1 VLPALSP
8 VNDAYIHVR
17 SLTYRYV
24 SYIVNCLILASS
36 FQMWLSVWLPVLV
49 ALYAYMFYSMN
60 NPPECPYKSA
70 CLLSH
75 ASIDNDVTSTSNDGI
90 ACRKYQRSCYA
101 PLWSDKN
108 HMVDIQLYVSDTSV
122 LADGRVSKPRPKL
135 VWNVTNHRVTERL
148 ACNITYYLLSH
159 ASMTEESVSGT
170 FYFISRNTTAIAD
183 GDIVPVPV
191 VSLKVTLA
199 ERRKLFYGYGDDRKR
214 ARSLVDSSSLAK
226 VVDRS
231 AYYGYMNSNG
241 NGSESAIFWKFL
253 HQPITIRFAEVYA
266 HVSRHTLTSLLAHD
280 IIVHDT
286 RPRPVTKVDMHMK
299 HPSVIVPRYRYEPLL
314 WLDDLSITQRQY
326 AVINMPS
333 SSGNSS
339 SATAHNISIN
349 VDETPQTVSIK
360 FQFDYVPTSPMY
372 FGIKKIAEKQLNTIT
387 DLLNMGNKDSGSNEI
402 VDELR
407 YYLSERHLYQLLVTQ
422 VIAMVHIVF
431 EYLAF
436 RDDLS
441 FFSRQK
447 SFTGLSSSGLYFAF
461 IRNLIVFLY
470 LFDNDT
476 SWIVLFSVAKD
487 ALYTLWKILQV
498 LRPNIIAVYAAWK
511 RPISLLSTPLST
523 DDDGGVGGGDGG
535 GVKGTITMC
544 TEEERRIMEYDS
556 TAVRY
561 CSYLLC
567 PMLAILSAYNLKTTV
582 YASWWS
588 WCISSLVDFVYLF
601 GFISMVPQLYINY
614 KLKSVAHLPIRAFM
628 FKLFNTFIDDVFV
641 LLMKMPLKHRLMALR
656 DDVIFLGFLYQW
668 WIYPSDKSRV
678 NEFGYQ
684 YSAHE

>member
-1 VLPALSP
+1 
-8 VNDAYIHVR
+8 
-17 SLTYRYV
+17 
-24 SYIVNCLILASS
+24 
-36 FQMWLSVWLPVLV
+36 
-49 ALYAYMFYSMN
+49 
-60 NPPECPYKSA
+60 
-70 CLLSH
+70 
-75 ASIDNDVTSTSNDGI
+75 
-90 ACRKYQRSCYA
+90 
-101 PLWSDKN
+101 
-108 HMVDIQLYVSDTSV
+108 MVDIQLYVTDTSV

-135 VWNVTNHRVTERL
+135 VWNVTNHRATERL
-148 ACNITYYLLSH
+148 ACNITYHLLSH
-159 ASMTEESVSGT
+159 ASMTGESVSGT

-183 GDIVPVPV
+183 GDIAPVPV

-199 ERRKLFYGYGDDRKR
+199 ERRKLLYGYGDDRKR
-214 ARSLVDSSSLAK
+214 ARRLVDSHNHTSNRGSGSLGPSSAK
-226 VVDRS
+226 VLDRS
-231 AYYGYMNSNG
+231 AYYGYMNSKG
-241 NGSESAIFWKFL
+241 ESAIFWKFL

-266 HVSRHTLTSLLAHD
+266 HVARHTLSSLLAHD

-286 RPRPVTKVDMHMK
+286 RPVTKVDMLMK

-314 WLDDLSITQRQY
+314 WLDDLSIAQRQY
-326 AVINMPS
+326 AVISMPS
-333 SSGNSS
+333 SSS
-339 SATAHNISIN
+339 SATAHNTSIN
-349 VDETPQTVSIK
+349 VDQTPQTVSIK

-372 FGIKKIAEKQLNTIT
+372 FGIKKVAEKQLNTIT
-387 DLLNMGNKDSGSNEI
+387 DLLNMGSKGSGSNEI

-447 SFTGLSSSGLYFAF
+447 SFVGLSSSGLYFAF
-461 IRNLIVFLY
+461 IRNLIVCLY
-470 LFDNDT
+470 LLDNDT

-487 ALYTLWKILQV
+487 VLYSLWKILQV
-498 LRPNIIAVYAAWK
+498 LRPNIIAAYAAWEK
-511 RPISLLSTPLST
+511 PLSLLSAPST
-523 DDDGGVGGGDGG
+523 DDDDDDGGVGGGGG
-535 GVKGTITMC
+535 GDGDGAVKGTITLC

-567 PMLAILSAYNLKTTV
+567 PMLAILSAYNLRTTE
-582 YASWWS
+582 YASWWT

-684 YSAHE
+684 YSAQE

>member
-1 VLPALSP
+1 
-8 VNDAYIHVR
+8 
-17 SLTYRYV
+17 
-24 SYIVNCLILASS
+24 
-36 FQMWLSVWLPVLV
+36 MWLSVWLPVLV
-49 ALYAYMFYSMN
+49 ALFAYMFYSMN
-60 NPPECPYKSA
+60 NPPECPYKSV
-70 CLLSH
+70 CLLSR
-75 ASIDNDVTSTSNDGI
+75 ASIDNDDAHRI

-135 VWNVTNHRVTERL
+135 VWNVTNHRATERL
-148 ACNITYYLLSH
+148 ACNITYHLLSH
-159 ASMTEESVSGT
+159 ASMTGESISGT

-183 GDIVPVPV
+183 GDIAPVPV

-199 ERRKLFYGYGDDRKR
+199 ERRKLLYGYGDDRKR
-214 ARSLVDSSSLAK
+214 ARRLVDSHNHTSSRGSGSLAK

-241 NGSESAIFWKFL
+241 NRSESVIFWKFL

-266 HVSRHTLTSLLAHD
+266 HVSRHTLTSLLAHE

-286 RPRPVTKVDMHMK
+286 RPVAEVDMHMK

-326 AVINMPS
+326 AIISMPS
-333 SSGNSS
+333 SSN
-339 SATAHNISIN
+339 SATAHNTSIN

-360 FQFDYVPTSPMY
+360 FQSDYVPTSPMY
-372 FGIKKIAEKQLNTIT
+372 FGIKKIAEKQLSTIT
-387 DLLNMGNKDSGSNEI
+387 DLLSMGNKGSGSNEI

-422 VIAMVHIVF
+422 VIAMVHIIF

-447 SFTGLSSSGLYFAF
+447 SFVGLSSSGLYFAF
-461 IRNLIVFLY
+461 IRNLIIFLY
-470 LFDNDT
+470 LLDNDT
-476 SWIVLFSVAKD
+476 SWMVLFSVAKD

-498 LRPNIIAVYAAWK
+498 LRPNIIAPYAAWK
-511 RPISLLSTPLST
+511 KPLSLLSAPST
-523 DDDGGVGGGDGG
+523 NDDNGGDGDGDG
-535 GVKGTITMC
+535 GVKGTTTMC

-567 PMLAILSAYNLKTTV
+567 PMLAILSAYNLRTTV

-628 FKLFNTFIDDVFV
+628 FKLFNTFIDDIFV

-684 YSAHE
+684 YSTHE

>member
-1 VLPALSP
+1 
-8 VNDAYIHVR
+8 
-17 SLTYRYV
+17 
-24 SYIVNCLILASS
+24 
-36 FQMWLSVWLPVLV
+36 
-49 ALYAYMFYSMN
+49 MFYSMN
-60 NPPECPYKSA
+60 NPPECPYKST
-70 CLLSH
+70 CLLSGADDDDDAH
-75 ASIDNDVTSTSNDGI
+75 RI

-108 HMVDIQLYVSDTSV
+108 HMVDIKLYVTDTSV
-122 LADGRVSKPRPKL
+122 LVDGRVSKPRPQL
-135 VWNVTNHRVTERL
+135 VWNITNHKTTERL
-148 ACNITYYLLSH
+148 ACNITYNLLSR
-159 ASMTEESVSGT
+159 ASMTGESISGT
-170 FYFISRNTTAIAD
+170 FYFISKNTAIAD
-183 GDIVPVPV
+183 VGDIASPVPV
-191 VSLKVTLA
+191 VRLKVTLA
-199 ERRKLFYGYGDDRKR
+199 ERRKLSGSGYDRKR
-214 ARSLVDSSSLAK
+214 VMRLVDSQNHTSTAETGGLAK
-226 VVDRS
+226 VAERS
-231 AYYGYMNSNG
+231 AYYGYMNSGDG
-241 NGSESAIFWKFL
+241 NNRSESAIFWKFL
-253 HQPITIRFAEVYA
+253 HQPITIRFAEVYK

-286 RPRPVTKVDMHMK
+286 RPVTNVDMDMQ
-299 HPSVIVPRYRYEPLL
+299 HPSVIMPRYKYEPLL

-333 SSGNSS
+333 SS
-339 SATAHNISIN
+339 ATTAHNTSSTI
-349 VDETPQTVSIK
+349 DETTPQAAVSIK

-372 FGIKKIAEKQLNTIT
+372 FGIKKVAEIQLNTIT
-387 DLLNMGNKDSGSNEI
+387 DLLSMGNKGSGSSNEI

-407 YYLSERHLYQLLVTQ
+407 YYLSERHLYQLMVTQ
-422 VIAMVHIVF
+422 VIAIVHIIF

-447 SFTGLSSSGLYFAF
+447 SFVGLSSSGLYFAF

-470 LFDNDT
+470 LLDNDT
-476 SWIVLFSVAKD
+476 SWMVLFSVAKD
-487 ALYTLWKILQV
+487 TIYSLWKVLQV
-498 LRPNIIAVYAAWK
+498 LRPNIIAAYNAWNQSKSLQAA
-511 RPISLLSTPLST
+511 PLT
-523 DDDGGVGGGDGG
+523 DDVGGGAGG
-535 GVKGTITMC
+535 GGGGEDKGKTTALRA
-544 TEEERRIMEYDS
+544 EEERRIMDYDS

-684 YSAHE
+684 YSEHE

>member
-1 VLPALSP
+1 VLLSLSP
-8 VNDAYIHVR
+8 INNAYIHVR

-24 SYIVNCLILASS
+24 SNIVHCVILASS

-49 ALYAYMFYSMN
+49 ALYAYMFYSIN

-108 HMVDIQLYVSDTSV
+108 HMVDIQFFVSDTSV

-135 VWNVTNHRVTERL
+135 VWNVTNHRATERL
-148 ACNITYYLLSH
+148 ACNITYHLLSH
-159 ASMTEESVSGT
+159 ASMTGDSVSGT

-199 ERRKLFYGYGDDRKR
+199 ERRKLLYSYGDDRKR
-214 ARSLVDSSSLAK
+214 ARSFVDSSSIAK

-286 RPRPVTKVDMHMK
+286 RQVTTVDMHMK
-299 HPSVIVPRYRYEPLL
+299 HRSVIVPRYRYEPLL

-333 SSGNSS
+333 SSSNSS
-339 SATAHNISIN
+339 SATAHNASIN

-498 LRPNIIAVYAAWK
+498 LRPNIIAAYAAWK

-523 DDDGGVGGGDGG
+523 DDPDDDGGGGGD

-567 PMLAILSAYNLKTTV
+567 PLLAILSAYNLKTTV

-641 LLMKMPLKHRLMALR
+641 LIMKMPLKHRLMALR

-678 NEFGYQ
+678 NEFGFQ

>member
-1 VLPALSP
+1 
-8 VNDAYIHVR
+8 
-17 SLTYRYV
+17 
-24 SYIVNCLILASS
+24 
-36 FQMWLSVWLPVLV
+36 MWLSVWLSVLV
-49 ALYAYMFYSMN
+49 ALFAYMFYSMN
-60 NPPECPYKSA
+60 KPPECPYKSA

-75 ASIDNDVTSTSNDGI
+75 ASIDNDGTSTSTSTGNDDSHRI

-101 PLWSDKN
+101 PLWSDKS
-108 HMVDIQLYVSDTSV
+108 HMVDIQLYVTDTSV

-135 VWNVTNHRVTERL
+135 VWNVTNHRATERL
-148 ACNITYYLLSH
+148 ASNITYHLLSH
-159 ASMTEESVSGT
+159 ASMTGESVSGT
-170 FYFISRNTTAIAD
+170 FYFISRNITAIAD
-183 GDIVPVPV
+183 GDIAPVPV

-199 ERRKLFYGYGDDRKR
+199 ERRKLLYGYGDDRKR
-214 ARSLVDSSSLAK
+214 ARRLVDSHNLTSSRGSGSLGPTSAK

-231 AYYGYMNSNG
+231 AYYGYMNSKSNQ
-241 NGSESAIFWKFL
+241 SESAIFWKFL

-266 HVSRHTLTSLLAHD
+266 HVARHTLSSLLAHD

-286 RPRPVTKVDMHMK
+286 RPVTKVDMHMK

-326 AVINMPS
+326 AVISMPS
-333 SSGNSS
+333 SSS
-339 SATAHNISIN
+339 SATAHNTSIN

-372 FGIKKIAEKQLNTIT
+372 FGIKKVAEKQLNTIT
-387 DLLNMGNKDSGSNEI
+387 DLLSMGSKGSGGNEI

-447 SFTGLSSSGLYFAF
+447 SFVGLSSSGLYFAF

-470 LFDNDT
+470 LLDNDT
-476 SWIVLFSVAKD
+476 SWMVLFSVAKD

-498 LRPNIIAVYAAWK
+498 LRPNIIAAYAAWK
-511 RPISLLSTPLST
+511 KTLSLLSAPST
-523 DDDGGVGGGDGG
+523 DDDDDDGGVGGGGG
-535 GVKGTITMC
+535 GDGDGAVKGTITMC

-567 PMLAILSAYNLKTTV
+567 PMLAILSAYNLRTTE
-582 YASWWS
+582 YASWWT

-684 YSAHE
+684 YSAQE

>member
-1 VLPALSP
+1 
-8 VNDAYIHVR
+8 
-17 SLTYRYV
+17 
-24 SYIVNCLILASS
+24 
-36 FQMWLSVWLPVLV
+36 
-49 ALYAYMFYSMN
+49 MFYSMN

-108 HMVDIQLYVSDTSV
+108 HMVDIQFYVSDTSV

-135 VWNVTNHRVTERL
+135 VWNVTNHRATERL
-148 ACNITYYLLSH
+148 ACNITYHLLSH
-159 ASMTEESVSGT
+159 ASMTGDSVSGT
-170 FYFISRNTTAIAD
+170 FYFISSNTTAIAD

-199 ERRKLFYGYGDDRKR
+199 ERRKLLYSYGDDRKR

-226 VVDRS
+226 VADRS

-286 RPRPVTKVDMHMK
+286 RPVTKVDMHMK

-333 SSGNSS
+333 SSNN

-349 VDETPQTVSIK
+349 VDETPQAVSIK

-476 SWIVLFSVAKD
+476 SWIVMFSVAKD
-487 ALYTLWKILQV
+487 ALYALWKILQV
-498 LRPNIIAVYAAWK
+498 LRPNIIAAYAAWK
-511 RPISLLSTPLST
+511 KTISLLSTPLST
-523 DDDGGVGGGDGG
+523 DDPDDDGGVGGGDGDGGG
-535 GVKGTITMC
+535 GVKRTITMC
-544 TEEERRIMEYDS
+544 TEEDRRIMEYDS
-556 TAVRY
+556 TAVGY

-684 YSAHE
+684 YSAQE